1 MKNKY
6 DISSEFNKI
15 KNFYPPFSKAIFP
28 FANLYL
34 SLYPV
39 ISDDKTD
46 VKHIKIKSTDKKC
59 IGAVLITPKNAKEK
73 LPCLVYFHGGGF
85 SFKASPFHYK
95 LLREYAIKT
104 HCAVLA
110 ADYRNPPRYKFPTPL
125 NDCFSAYRY
134 AVENAEELS
143 FDKNKIA
150 VGGDSA
156 GGNLAAAVTLLTK
169 ENSIQAPLFALFI
182 YPALDATM
190 STESMKTFVDTPMWN
205 AALNEKMWKYYLPC
219 GESAKNPLVSPLFS
233 NELSS
238 FPPTYVETAEF
249 DCLKDESL
257 LFAEK
262 LKENGVEVFVN
273 NTCETVHGFDNTTWQ
288 STTLRAIEK
297 RTEFMKN
304 NFFGK

>member
-28 FANLYL
+28 LANLYL

-39 ISDDKTD
+39 FSDDKTD
-46 VKHIKIKSTDKKC
+46 VKRIKIKSYDGKS
-59 IGAVLITPKNAKEK
+59 IGAILITPKNVKEK

-85 SFKASPFHYK
+85 AFKASPFHYK
-95 LLREYAIKT
+95 LLREYAVKT
-104 HCAVLA
+104 HCAILA

-125 NDCFSAYRY
+125 YDCFSAYRF
-134 AVENAEELS
+134 AVENAEALS

-156 GGNLAAAVTLLTK
+156 GGNLAAAVTILAK
-169 ENSIQAPLFALFI
+169 ENGVQAPLFALLV

-190 STESMKTFVDTPMWN
+190 STESMKTFTDTPMWN
-205 AALNEKMWKYYLPC
+205 AELNKKMSEYYLPR
-219 GESAKNPLVSPLFS
+219 GEFAKNPLVSPLFS

-249 DCLKDESL
+249 DCLKDEGL
-257 LFAEK
+257 LFAK
-262 LKENGVEVFVN
+262 RLKESGVEVFVN
-273 NTCETVHGFDNTTWQ
+273 ETHGTVHGFDNMTWQ
-288 STTLRAIEK
+288 SITLRAIEK

-304 NFFGK
+304 KFFEE